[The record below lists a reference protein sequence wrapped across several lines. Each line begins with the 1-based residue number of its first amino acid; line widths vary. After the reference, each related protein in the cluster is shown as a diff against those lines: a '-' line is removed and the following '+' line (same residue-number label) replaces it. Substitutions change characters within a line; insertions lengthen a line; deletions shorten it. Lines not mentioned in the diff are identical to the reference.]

1 MGFCKIEIR
10 NTKEMRS
17 ENKSRTKEIQNRY
30 MTQDTRTKDIKSE
43 SGAQKYIGSCDK
55 SDVPRE
61 ERVLQF

>member
-1 MGFCKIEIR
+1 
-10 NTKEMRS
+10 
-17 ENKSRTKEIQNRY
+17 
-30 MTQDTRTKDIKSE
+30 MTQDTWTKDIKSESYE